1 MRFSKFFVDRP
12 IFAAVLSLVI
22 VVAGA
27 LALVQLPVSEYPQ
40 VVPPTVVTMR
50 AGASDGKLGK
60 GCALDIPWA
69 LVDLDAGN
77 AANSLPYS

>member
-27 LALVQLPVSEYPQ
+27 ISG
-40 VVPPTVVTMR
+40 MR
-50 AGASDGKLGK
+50 
-60 GCALDIPWA
+60 IE
-69 LVDLDAGN
+69 
-77 AANSLPYS
+77 

>member
-27 LALVQLPVSEYPQ
+27 LALVQLPVSE
-40 VVPPTVVTMR
+40 
-50 AGASDGKLGK
+50 
-60 GCALDIPWA
+60 
-69 LVDLDAGN
+69 
-77 AANSLPYS
+77 